1 MYTCSFH
8 HGTECVP
15 SHNRRETKAKSE
27 AHIDEKGIHFSWIDE
42 DITAAYERIFGEA
55 LQEYN
60 EKQKRNDR
68 KIKSYLKNVRENPK
82 LNAVYEC
89 IIQVGNEDNY
99 PDEELC
105 REILKKYLDEFRE
118 KNKSLEVIGAYY
130 HADELGA
137 PHLHLDYIPVSE
149 GKERGL
155 KLKNNLTDAL
165 KVLGYE
171 TEFKDMLDENGKP
184 KINQKTEKPY
194 KTLYSAQMQFQE
206 KERNR
211 LKEIC
216 ETYKLKI
223 ENPKRP
229 PEEYSTSKQL
239 REARNQ
245 RLENNAKSEKLEK
258 LEKELLESEEKL
270 KVEKNELLE
279 KKEKLEI
286 TAEDLKEKENYF
298 SDLDKITDKIREEVS
313 SHQWPQKE
321 KDFLPDLK
329 EIKTF
334 ENPENLRENIKPG
347 FGEKSHFYAYRVVEK
362 IYGWVK
368 NQFSVFQNNFNT
380 LKTDLFDTKYALAKE
395 KEKNQELTRKLNLY
409 DYRNKTPEKLK
420 EVIKEK
426 EKKEQKQFLKKQKG
440 DINYDRL

>member
-15 SHNRRETKAKSE
+15 VHNRREISHKE

-55 LQEYN
+55 LKEYN

-99 PDEELC
+99 PDEKLC
-105 REILKKYLDEFRE
+105 RKILKKYLDEFRE
-118 KNKSLEVIGAYY
+118 KNTSLEVIGAYY

-137 PHLHLDYIPVSE
+137 PHLHLDYVPVSV

-155 KLKNNLTDAL
+155 KLKNNLTEAL
-165 KVLGYE
+165 KTLGYE
-171 TEFKDMLDENGKP
+171 TKFKDILDENGDP

-206 KERNR
+206 NERNR

-216 ETYKLKI
+216 ETYELKI

-229 PEEYSTSKQL
+229 PEEYSSSKQL

-258 LEKELLESEEKL
+258 LEKD
-270 KVEKNELLE
+270 LLE

-286 TAEDLKEKENYF
+286 TAEVQEIKEKNLKEKESYF

-321 KDFLPDLK
+321 KDFFPDFKNL
-329 EIKTF
+329 KTF
-334 ENPENLRENIKPG
+334 ENPESLREKIKPG
-347 FGEKSHFYAYRVVEK
+347 FGEKSNIYAYRVAESL
-362 IYGWVK
+362 YSWVK
-368 NQFSVFQNNFNT
+368 SQISVFQKTFNS

-426 EKKEQKQFLKKQKG
+426 ERKEQKQFLMKNKG
-440 DINYDRL
+440 VDYDR

>member
-1 MYTCSFH
+1 MYTSSFH

-15 SHNRRETKAKSE
+15 VHNRREISHKE

-55 LQEYN
+55 LKEYN

-99 PDEELC
+99 PDEKLC
-105 REILKKYLDEFRE
+105 RKILKKYLDEFRE
-118 KNKSLEVIGAYY
+118 KNTSLEVIGAYY

-216 ETYKLKI
+216 ETYELKI

-229 PEEYSTSKQL
+229 PEEYSSSKQL

-258 LEKELLESEEKL
+258 LEKDLSDKLLKVEEAEKSVFQKKQIFEDAEKKTDELLKENNALKILPVFENLDISSSEKL
-270 KVEKNELLE
+270 KNKFPVE
-279 KKEKLEI
+279 KKEKNYDYALRI
-286 TAEDLKEKENYF
+286 LKEVYNF
-298 SDLDKITDKIREEVS
+298 AL
-313 SHQWPQKE
+313 
-321 KDFLPDLK
+321 
-329 EIKTF
+329 
-334 ENPENLRENIKPG
+334 
-347 FGEKSHFYAYRVVEK
+347 
-362 IYGWVK
+362 
-368 NQFSVFQNNFNT
+368 NNFNNLLEKYDKLSTT
-380 LKTDLFDTKYALAKE
+380 LKIVKQ
-395 KEKNQELTRKLNLY
+395 NN
-409 DYRNKTPEKLK
+409 
-420 EVIKEK
+420 EVL
-426 EKKEQKQFLKKQKG
+426 KKENQDLKKNMNEKVIEEVKKIDLQVMKKAANFEKVQKMSKKELVAWYENKFYRG
-440 DINYDRL
+440 R

>member
-15 SHNRRETKAKSE
+15 VHNRREISAKE
-27 AHIDEKGIHFSWIDE
+27 AHIDEEGIHFSWIDE
-42 DITAAYERIFGEA
+42 DISDAYERIFGEA
-55 LQEYN
+55 LKEYN

-99 PDEELC
+99 PDEKLC
-105 REILKKYLDEFRE
+105 RKILKKYLDEFRE
-118 KNKSLEVIGAYY
+118 KNTSLEVIGAYY

-137 PHLHLDYIPVSE
+137 PHLHLDYVPVSV

-155 KLKNNLTDAL
+155 KLKNNLTEAL
-165 KVLGYE
+165 KTLGYE
-171 TEFKDMLDENGKP
+171 TKFKDILDENGDP

-206 KERNR
+206 NERNR

-216 ETYKLKI
+216 ETYELKI

-229 PEEYSTSKQL
+229 PEEYSSSKQL

-258 LEKELLESEEKL
+258 LEKDLSDKLLKVEEAEKSVFQKKQIFEDAEKKTDELLKENNALKILPVFENLDISSSEKL
-270 KVEKNELLE
+270 KNKFPVE
-279 KKEKLEI
+279 KKEKNYDYALRI
-286 TAEDLKEKENYF
+286 LKEVYNF
-298 SDLDKITDKIREEVS
+298 AL
-313 SHQWPQKE
+313 
-321 KDFLPDLK
+321 
-329 EIKTF
+329 
-334 ENPENLRENIKPG
+334 
-347 FGEKSHFYAYRVVEK
+347 
-362 IYGWVK
+362 
-368 NQFSVFQNNFNT
+368 NNFNNLLEKYDKLSTT
-380 LKTDLFDTKYALAKE
+380 LKIVKQ
-395 KEKNQELTRKLNLY
+395 NN
-409 DYRNKTPEKLK
+409 
-420 EVIKEK
+420 EVL
-426 EKKEQKQFLKKQKG
+426 KKENQDLKKNMNEKVIEEVKKIDLQVMKKAANFEKVQKMSKKELVAWYENKLYRG
-440 DINYDRL
+440 R

>member
-1 MYTCSFH
+1 MYTCSFN

-15 SHNRRETKAKSE
+15 VHNRREISHKE

-42 DITAAYERIFGEA
+42 DISDAYERIFGEA
-55 LQEYN
+55 LKEYN

-99 PDEELC
+99 PDEKLC
-105 REILKKYLDEFRE
+105 RKILKKYLDEFRE
-118 KNKSLEVIGAYY
+118 KNTSLEVIGAYY

-137 PHLHLDYIPVSE
+137 PHLHLDYVPVSV

-155 KLKNNLTDAL
+155 KLKNNLTEAL
-165 KVLGYE
+165 KTLGYE
-171 TEFKDMLDENGKP
+171 TKFKDILDENGDP

-206 KERNR
+206 NERNR

-216 ETYKLKI
+216 ETYELKI

-229 PEEYSTSKQL
+229 PEEYSSSKQL

-258 LEKELLESEEKL
+258 LEKDLSDKLLKVEEAEKSVFQKKQIFEDAEKKTDELLKENNALKILPVFENLDISSSEKL
-270 KVEKNELLE
+270 KNKFPVE
-279 KKEKLEI
+279 KKEKNYDYALRI
-286 TAEDLKEKENYF
+286 LKEVYNF
-298 SDLDKITDKIREEVS
+298 AL
-313 SHQWPQKE
+313 
-321 KDFLPDLK
+321 
-329 EIKTF
+329 
-334 ENPENLRENIKPG
+334 
-347 FGEKSHFYAYRVVEK
+347 
-362 IYGWVK
+362 
-368 NQFSVFQNNFNT
+368 NNFNNLLEKYDKLSTT
-380 LKTDLFDTKYALAKE
+380 LKIVKQ
-395 KEKNQELTRKLNLY
+395 NN
-409 DYRNKTPEKLK
+409 
-420 EVIKEK
+420 EVL
-426 EKKEQKQFLKKQKG
+426 KKENQDLKKNMNEKVIEEVKKIDLQVMKKAANFEKVQKMSKKELVAWYENKLYRG
-440 DINYDRL
+440 R

>member
-15 SHNRRETKAKSE
+15 VHNRREISAKE
-27 AHIDEKGIHFSWIDE
+27 AHIDEEGIHFSWIDE
-42 DITAAYERIFGEA
+42 DISDAYERIFGEA
-55 LQEYN
+55 LAEYN
-60 EKQKRNDR
+60 AKQKRKDR

-99 PDEELC
+99 PDEKLC
-105 REILKKYLDEFRE
+105 RKILKKYLDEFRE
-118 KNKSLEVIGAYY
+118 KNTSLEVIGAYY

-137 PHLHLDYIPVSE
+137 PHLHLDYIPVSK

-216 ETYKLKI
+216 ETYELKI

-229 PEEYSTSKQL
+229 PEEYSSSKISL
-239 REARNQ
+239 NFVSYPKVF
-245 RLENNAKSEKLEK
+245 NASVKL
-258 LEKELLESEEKL
+258 
-270 KVEKNELLE
+270 
-279 KKEKLEI
+279 
-286 TAEDLKEKENYF
+286 
-298 SDLDKITDKIREEVS
+298 
-313 SHQWPQKE
+313 
-321 KDFLPDLK
+321 FLS
-329 EIKTF
+329 F
-334 ENPENLRENIKPG
+334 KPLSFPTETG
-347 FGEKSHFYAYRVVEK
+347 
-362 IYGWVK
+362 
-368 NQFSVFQNNFNT
+368 T
-380 LKTDLFDTKYALAKE
+380 
-395 KEKNQELTRKLNLY
+395 
-409 DYRNKTPEKLK
+409 
-420 EVIKEK
+420 
-426 EKKEQKQFLKKQKG
+426 
-440 DINYDRL
+440 